1 MNIHLYLCPMRV
13 RDEEKV
19 KLVKQTAIKLIVQDG
34 FEGFSMNKLAKTC
47 GISVATLY
55 IYYEDRDHL
64 IISIAKEEGDRMG
77 DAMISNF
84 DPEASFEEGMRV
96 QWQNRYAFIS
106 QNPVTGLFLEQ
117 LRTSTYQERF
127 LDDFMRK
134 FRHVIEQ
141 FMHNIVARGEINA
154 MPLEVFWSVAYAP
167 LYSLIRFDREGQS
180 LAGKPFKMTEEMLW
194 QTFNLVIKALKN

>member
-1 MNIHLYLCPMRV
+1 MNIHLYLRLMRV

-19 KLVKQTAIKLIVQDG
+19 KLVKQTAIKLIVEDG
-34 FEGFSMNKLAKTC
+34 FEGFSMNKLAKAC

-55 IYYEDRDHL
+55 IYYEDRDDL
-64 IISIAKEEGDRMG
+64 IMSLAKEQGDRMG
-77 DAMISNF
+77 DAMINGF

-96 QWQNRYAFIS
+96 QWRNRYNFITE
-106 QNPVTGLFLEQ
+106 NPESGLFLEQ

-127 LDDFMRK
+127 LEDFMRK

-141 FMHNIVARGEINA
+141 FMHNVVARGEINT

-167 LYSLIRFDREGQS
+167 LYSLVRFDREGKS
-180 LAGKPFKMTEEMLW
+180 LGGKPFKLTDELLW
-194 QTFNLVIKALKN
+194 QTFDLVIKALKN